1 MLEDEKVNRES
12 IIEAKYRDISNLE
25 TKFTEMIETEIAVQ
39 KVPIPSNFQA
49 RRESEIKLQRYLE
62 EKFNSLKNEV
72 MKESKHRAESLD
84 IINQTLEVIRY
95 KPMNNP
101 FQG

>member
-39 KVPIPSNFQA
+39 KVPIPSNF
-49 RRESEIKLQRYLE
+49 
-62 EKFNSLKNEV
+62 
-72 MKESKHRAESLD
+72 
-84 IINQTLEVIRY
+84 
-95 KPMNNP
+95 
-101 FQG
+101 